1 MGLGKSLG
9 FNGFRVLV
17 SRLRFNLAIG
27 QVIGPIGCL
36 G

>member
-1 MGLGKSLG
+1 MGLGKGLG
-9 FNGFRVLV
+9 FSGFTVLV
-17 SRLRFNLAIG
+17 IRLRFNLAIG